1 MKLLTVLFAC
11 VLLLPNMA
19 IAQVNRNGGN
29 KVSNL
34 GTFTANSDREA
45 SRKCSAKG
53 GNIVVKLTNGL
64 YSCHY
69 AQQLAK

>member
-1 MKLLTVLFAC
+1 MKLLIILCALC
-11 VLLLPNMA
+11 LLPNMA

-34 GTFTANSDREA
+34 GTFTANSDQEA
-45 SRKCSAKG
+45 SRKCYLMG
-53 GNIVVKLTNGL
+53 GNIVVKLTDGL

>member
-1 MKLLTVLFAC
+1 MKFLAALCAC
-11 VLLLPNMA
+11 VLLSPNVA
-19 IAQVNRNGGN
+19 IAQVNRTTGN

-34 GTFTANSDREA
+34 GNVFASSDREA

-53 GNIVVKLTNGL
+53 GNIVVKLTDGW